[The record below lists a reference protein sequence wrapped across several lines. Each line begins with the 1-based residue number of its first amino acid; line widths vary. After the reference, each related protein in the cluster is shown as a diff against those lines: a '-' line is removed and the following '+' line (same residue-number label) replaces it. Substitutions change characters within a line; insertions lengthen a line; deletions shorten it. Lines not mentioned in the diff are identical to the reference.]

1 MWGQMG
7 YITCILPS
15 YSLLSARQPHLWF
28 AARRLTGSRF
38 KPKMTDNI
46 SSISTLPSF
55 TMRKACGRVAQWI
68 SASDFG
74 SEGRGFDPHRVHF
87 LLP

>member
-1 MWGQMG
+1 MG
-7 YITCILPS
+7 LNGVYHVHTAFIVLTFG
-15 YSLLSARQPHLWF
+15 SAATSMVCCSSFDRQPVQTETDRQYIVDF
-28 AARRLTGSRF
+28 YT
-38 KPKMTDNI
+38 PKLYDA
-46 SSISTLPSF
+46 
-55 TMRKACGRVAQWI
+55 KACGRVAQWI